1 MLRFTQTV
9 LLALSSFAAVGQFQV
24 SGVVRQ
30 HETLQPLAG
39 ATVQLLPGQS
49 SAVTDSSGHFTMT
62 NVPRGK
68 YTLLVKYLGHAEA
81 SLPVDVSRD
90 ISIDV
95 ELKESP
101 TFTDEVVVEATRA
114 DELTPTT
121 FVNMDRSTIR
131 GQDFGQD
138 LPYLL
143 NWTPSL
149 VTTSDAGTGIGYTG
163 VRIRGSDATR
173 INVTINGIP
182 YNDSESLG
190 TFWVDIPDIASSTR
204 SIQIQRG
211 IGTSTNGAGA
221 FGGTVNLQTTLS
233 SDTPFAEATLAVGS
247 FNTRRYTLTAG
258 TGLINGHWFAEG
270 RLSKISSDGYVDRAF
285 SDLGSYYLSGGY
297 RSENTILSAIFFGG
311 REVTYQSW
319 YGIDTEM
326 MKERRTFNYAGAIY
340 DENGNVIRYYDNQ
353 TDNYRQDHSQLHV
366 SQVLSP
372 STTLSAALH
381 YTFGRGYYEEYN
393 QDASFQSLGL
403 PNVVIGD
410 SVVEAGDFVTRK
422 WLRNHFYGA
431 TFSLHHEGTNADLI
445 FGGGYHRYNPGYHF
459 GEITWG
465 EFVPDLAPGQ
475 RFYEGES
482 DKSDVNLYAKV
493 QYRFTDRLNGFAD
506 IQWRRVAYTTA
517 GTDDDQ
523 TAYDISDEHNF
534 FNPKAG
540 LSYTLNNGGVVY
552 ASYAIAHR
560 EPARNDYLEND
571 VRPRPE
577 RMGNLEAGFR
587 KSTASYEFAVNYYL
601 MRYRDQLVLTG
612 ELDNVGNPIRANV
625 GKSYRT
631 GIEVSGGIRFSRW
644 VDWNVNATW
653 SRNRNIDYVWEEADG
668 STHTANTAIILSPDW
683 IAGSQLTFHPHR
695 RVGISLLSK
704 YVSKQ
709 YLDNTQ
715 NEALTL
721 DAYFVNDLRISWEF
735 QPTGTK
741 SVELSLLVNNLFD
754 TEYASNGYSYD
765 GVPYFYP
772 QAGINVL
779 GRIAV
784 KL

>member
-9 LLALSSFAAVGQFQV
+9 LLALSSFAAVAQFQV
-24 SGVVRQ
+24 TGSVRQ
-30 HETLQPLAG
+30 HETHQPLGG
-39 ATVQLLPGQS
+39 ATVQLLPGDR
-49 SAVTDSSGHFTMT
+49 SAVTDSSGHFSVT

-68 YTLLVKYLGHAEA
+68 YTLLVRYLGHSDGAI
-81 SLPVDVSRD
+81 PVDVTRD
-90 ISIDV
+90 INVDV
-95 ELKESP
+95 VLKEAP

-114 DELTPTT
+114 DERTPTT
-121 FVNMDRSTIR
+121 FVNMDRATIR

-182 YNDSESLG
+182 YNDAESLG

-211 IGTSTNGAGA
+211 VGTSTNGAGA
-221 FGGTVNLQTTLS
+221 FGGTVNLQTTIGG
-233 SDTPFAEATLAVGS
+233 DEPFAEATMAVGS
-247 FNTRRYTLTAG
+247 FNTRRFTVSAG
-258 TGLINGHWFAEG
+258 TGLINDHWSAEA
-270 RLSKISSDGYVDRAF
+270 RLSKIQSDGYIDRAF
-285 SDLGSYYLSGGY
+285 SDLGAYYFATNY
-297 RSENTILSAIFFGG
+297 RSDRTLLSAIFFGG
-311 REVTYQSW
+311 RETTYQSW
-319 YGIDTEM
+319 YGIDPDM
-326 MKERRTFNYAGAIY
+326 MNERRTFNYAGAIY
-340 DENGNVIRYYDNQ
+340 DDDGNVIRYYDNQ
-353 TDNYRQDHSQLHV
+353 TDNYKQDHTQLHL
-366 SQVLSP
+366 SHVLSP

-381 YTFGRGYYEEYN
+381 YTFGRGYYENYN
-393 QDASFQSLGL
+393 QDESFASLGL
-403 PNVVIGD
+403 PNLVIGD
-410 SVVEAGDFVTRK
+410 SLIEAGDFATRK
-422 WLRNHFYGA
+422 WLKNHFYGA
-431 TFSLHHEGTNADLI
+431 TFSLLHEGSNFDLT
-445 FGGGYHRYNPGYHF
+445 FGGGYHRFTPARHF
-459 GEITWG
+459 GEIIWG
-465 EFVPDLAPGQ
+465 EFALDQVPGQ
-475 RFYEGES
+475 RYYEGES
-482 DKSDVNLYAKV
+482 DKSDFNLYGKI
-493 QYRFTDRLNGFAD
+493 QFHFTDRLNGFAD
-506 IQWRRVAYTTA
+506 VQWRRVAYTTS

-523 TAYDISDEHNF
+523 SAYNISDEHNF

-540 LSYTLNNGGVVY
+540 LSYTLDNGGVLY

-560 EPARNDYLEND
+560 EPTRTDYLEND

-587 KSTASYEFAVNYYL
+587 KSTSTYHVAVNYYL
-601 MRYRDQLVLTG
+601 MRYKDQLVLTG
-612 ELDNVGNPIRANV
+612 ELDNVGDPIRANV
-625 GKSYRT
+625 GESYRT
-631 GIEVSGGIRFSRW
+631 GIELSGGIRFSRW

-653 SRNRNIDYVWEEADG
+653 SRNRNVDYVWEEGDG
-668 STHTANTAIILSPDW
+668 TTRKANTAIILSPDW

-695 RVGISLLSK
+695 RVAVSLLSK

-721 DAYFVNDLRISWEF
+721 DAYFVNDLRITWEF
-735 QPTGTK
+735 QPAGTK
-741 SVELSLLVNNLFD
+741 RVELSLLVNNLFD

-772 QAGINVL
+772 QAGINFL
-779 GRIAV
+779 GRVAV

>member
-9 LLALSSFAAVGQFQV
+9 LLALSSFAATAQFQV
-24 SGVVRQ
+24 TGVVRQ
-30 HETLQPLAG
+30 HGTLQPLAG
-39 ATVQLLPGQS
+39 ATVQLLPGDR
-49 SAVTDSSGHFTMT
+49 SAVTDNSGHFSIA
-62 NVPRGK
+62 NVSRGR
-68 YTLLVKYLGHAEA
+68 YTLFVRYLGHTDG
-81 SLPVDVSRD
+81 SIPVDVTRD

-95 ELKESP
+95 VLKEAP

-114 DELTPTT
+114 DERTPTT
-121 FVNMDRSTIR
+121 FVNVDRTTIR
-131 GQDFGQD
+131 SQDFGQD

-182 YNDSESLG
+182 YNDAESLG

-211 IGTSTNGAGA
+211 VGTSTNGAGA
-221 FGGTVNLQTTLS
+221 FGGTVNLQTS
-233 SDTPFAEATLAVGS
+233 IGGDEPFAEATMALGS
-247 FNTRRYTLTAG
+247 FNTRRFTLSAG
-258 TGLINGHWFAEG
+258 TGLINEHWSAEG
-270 RLSKISSDGYVDRAF
+270 RLSKIVSDGYIDRAS
-285 SDLGSYYLSGGY
+285 SDLGAYYFSTNY
-297 RSENTILSAIFFGG
+297 RSERTLLSAIFFGG
-311 REVTYQSW
+311 RETTYQSW
-319 YGIDTEM
+319 YGIDADM
-326 MKERRTFNYAGAIY
+326 MNERRTFNYAGAIY
-340 DENGNVIRYYDNQ
+340 DDDGNVVRYYVNQ
-353 TDNYRQDHSQLHV
+353 TDNFKQDHTQLHL

-381 YTFGRGYYEEYN
+381 YTFGRGYYENYN
-393 QDASFQSLGL
+393 QDESFASLGL
-403 PNVVIGD
+403 PNLVIGD
-410 SVVEAGDFVTRK
+410 SLIESGDFVTRK
-422 WLRNHFYGA
+422 WLKNHFYGA
-431 TFSLHHEGTNADLI
+431 TFSILHEASNFDLT
-445 FGGGYHRYNPGYHF
+445 FGGGYHRFTPASHF
-459 GEITWG
+459 GEIIWG
-465 EFVPDLAPGQ
+465 EFAVGQVPGQ
-475 RFYEGES
+475 RYYEGES
-482 DKSDVNLYAKV
+482 DKSDVNLYGKI
-493 QYRFTDRLNGFAD
+493 QFRFTDRLSGFAD
-506 IQWRRVAYTTA
+506 VQWRRVAYTTT

-523 TAYDISDEHNF
+523 SAYSISDEHNF

-540 LSYTLNNGGVVY
+540 LSYTLDNGGVLY

-560 EPARNDYLEND
+560 EPTRTDYLEND

-587 KSTASYEFAVNYYL
+587 KSTTKYNIAANYYL

-612 ELDNVGNPIRANV
+612 ELDNVGDPIRANI
-625 GKSYRT
+625 GESYRT
-631 GIEVSGGIRFSRW
+631 GIELSGGIRLSRW
-644 VDWNVNATW
+644 VDWKVNATW
-653 SRNRNIDYVWEEADG
+653 SRNRNVDYVWEEGDG
-668 STHTANTAIILSPDW
+668 TTRKANTAIILSPDW

-695 RVGISLLSK
+695 RVAVSLLSK

-715 NEALTL
+715 NEATTL

-735 QPTGTK
+735 QPTGTQR
-741 SVELSLLVNNLFD
+741 VELSLLVNNLFD
-754 TEYASNGYSYD
+754 TEYASNGYSYG

-772 QAGINVL
+772 QAGTNFL

>member
-9 LLALSSFAAVGQFQV
+9 LLALSSFAAVAQFNV
-24 SGVVRQ
+24 TGVVRQ

-39 ATVQLLPGQS
+39 ATVQLLPGYS
-49 SAVTDSSGHFTMT
+49 SAVTDSSGHFAMS
-62 NVPRGK
+62 NVPHGK
-68 YTLLVKYLGHAEA
+68 YTLFVRYLGHADA

-90 ISIDV
+90 INVDV
-95 ELKESP
+95 TLKEAP

-114 DELTPTT
+114 DALTPTT
-121 FVNMDRSTIR
+121 FVNMDRATIR

-163 VRIRGSDATR
+163 LRIRGSDATR

-190 TFWVDIPDIASSTR
+190 TFWVDIPDIASSAR

-211 IGTSTNGAGA
+211 VGTSTNGAGA
-221 FGGTVNLQTTLS
+221 FGGTVNLQTNLGG
-233 SDTPFAEATLAVGS
+233 DTPFAEATLAMGS

-258 TGLINGHWFAEG
+258 TGLINGHWSAEG
-270 RLSKISSDGYVDRAF
+270 RLSKIASDGYIDRAY
-285 SDLGSYYLSGGY
+285 SDLGSYYLSTGY
-297 RSENTILSAIFFGG
+297 RSDRTLLSAIFFGG

-319 YGIDTEM
+319 YGIDPEM

-340 DENGNVIRYYDNQ
+340 DDDGNVIRYYDNQ
-353 TDNYRQDHSQLHV
+353 TDNYRQDHSQLHL
-366 SQVLSP
+366 SQALSP
-372 STTLSAALH
+372 STTLSAAVH

-393 QDASFQSLGL
+393 QDESFASLGL

-410 SVVEAGDFVTRK
+410 SLIEAGDFVTRK
-422 WLRNHFYGA
+422 WLKNHFYGA
-431 TFSLHHEGTNADLI
+431 TFSLQHEGANADFT
-445 FGGGYHRYNPGYHF
+445 FGGGYHRFKPAYHF

-465 EFVPDLAPGQ
+465 EYVPDQVPGQ

-523 TAYDISDEHNF
+523 TMYDISDEHNF

-540 LSYTLNNGGVVY
+540 LSYTLNDGGVVY

-571 VRPRPE
+571 VQPRPE
-577 RMGNLEAGFR
+577 HMGNLEAGFR
-587 KSTASYEFAVNYYL
+587 KSASSYDFAINYYL

-612 ELDNVGNPIRANV
+612 ALDNVGNPIRANV

-631 GIEVSGGIRFSRW
+631 GIEVSAGMRFSKW

-653 SRNRNIDYVWEEADG
+653 SRNRNIDYVWEDTDG
-668 STHTANTAIILSPDW
+668 STRKANTAIILSPDW

-715 NEALTL
+715 NEVLTL
-721 DAYFVNDLRISWEF
+721 DAYFVNDLRITWEF
-735 QPTGTK
+735 QPTGMRR
-741 SVELSLLVNNLFD
+741 VELSLLVNNLFD
-754 TEYASNGYSYD
+754 AEYASNGYSYD

-772 QAGINVL
+772 QAGVNVL

-784 KL
+784 RL